1 MRSSSARGLLVVLS
15 LQLLLVGA
23 SAAPM
28 LSSLNP
34 AGDAERMDPFLEEA
48 LKDSPHDAELSVI
61 FQLNTPVTSEDRAWL
76 ERHGA
81 AIMGDAPLIDGG
93 LI

>member
-1 MRSSSARGLLVVLS
+1 MRSFSARGLLIVLS

-28 LSSLNP
+28 MSSLNP

-48 LKDSPHDAELSVI
+48 LKDLS
-61 FQLNTPVTSEDRAWL
+61 
-76 ERHGA
+76 
-81 AIMGDAPLIDGG
+81 LIH
-93 LI
+93 I